1 MFDEPQ
7 MVFHVAGL
15 HQLTRCLGKSEV
27 GSRGPSPDRLG
38 NIARQANELSSSL
51 IHGYMLTYA
60 NLKAQDAHQSPR

>member
-15 HQLTRCLGKSEV
+15 HELARCLGKSEV

-38 NIARQANELSSSL
+38 NIAR
-51 IHGYMLTYA
+51 
-60 NLKAQDAHQSPR
+60 